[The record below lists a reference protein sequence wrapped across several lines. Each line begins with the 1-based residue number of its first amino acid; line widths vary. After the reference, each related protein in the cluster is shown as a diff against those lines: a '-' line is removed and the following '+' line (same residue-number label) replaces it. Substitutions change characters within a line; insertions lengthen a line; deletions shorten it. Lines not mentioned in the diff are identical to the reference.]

1 MTKKILIIDNSV
13 RKKCVRCSQ
22 FHRHFNPKTSVI
34 HSIDRDLPKNL
45 DIYSH
50 VILTGSAG
58 QVDELSEVYTKLKP
72 FILRVERAGIPMLG
86 ICYGF
91 QSIVAALSDFTSIE
105 HFEYPEIGWTKI
117 YVTSPS
123 RLFDKMPKNF
133 YAFENHISSV
143 RHLPTELR
151 QTAISHR
158 KNIQA
163 FEHKSKPIFG
173 VQFHPEYTTYH
184 GVRTVSHWLKHRVP
198 FRWFT
203 NVHKPPHFNP
213 EIAERIITNF
223 YHSPEQF
230 KK

>member
-1 MTKKILIIDNSV
+1 MSKKILIIDNSV

-22 FHRHFNPKTSVI
+22 FHRHFKPKTSVI

-45 DIYSH
+45 DAYSH
-50 VILTGSAG
+50 VILTGSAD
-58 QVDELSEVYTKLKP
+58 QVDELSKVYTKLKP
-72 FILRVERAGIPMLG
+72 FILRVKKAGLPMLG

-105 HFEYPEIGWTKI
+105 HYEHPEIGWTKI

-123 RLFDKMPKNF
+123 RLFDKMPKKF
-133 YAFENHISSV
+133 YAFENHVSSV
-143 RHLPTELR
+143 RHLPQELR

-184 GVRTVSHWLKHRVP
+184 GVRTVTHWLKHRVP

-203 NVHKPPHFNP
+203 NIHKPPRFNP
-213 EIAERIITNF
+213 EIAEKIIANF
-223 YHSPEQF
+223 YHSSNQF
-230 KK
+230 RR

>member
-13 RKKCVRCSQ
+13 HKKCVRCSQ
-22 FHRHFNPKTSVI
+22 FHRHFSAKSSVL
-34 HSIDRDLPKNL
+34 HSVERPLPKNL
-45 DIYSH
+45 EPYSH
-50 VILTGSAG
+50 VILTGSKAH
-58 QVDELSEVYTKLKP
+58 VNELSEIYKRLKP
-72 FILRVERAGIPMLG
+72 FIHRVEKAGLPMLG
-86 ICYGF
+86 ICFGF

-105 HFEYPEIGWTKI
+105 HYEYPEIGWTKV

-123 RLFDKMPKNF
+123 RLFDKMPQKF

-143 RHLPTELR
+143 RHLPGELR

-163 FEHKSKPIFG
+163 FEHKTKPIFG

-184 GVRTVSHWLKHRVP
+184 GHRTVSNWLKQRVP

-203 NVHKPPHFNP
+203 NIHTPPHYDP

-223 YHSPEQF
+223 YHSPEHF
-230 KK
+230 K

>member
-1 MTKKILIIDNSV
+1 MTNKILIIDNSV

-72 FILRVERAGIPMLG
+72 FILRVERAGLPMLG

-123 RLFDKMPKNF
+123 RLFNNMPKKF

-184 GVRTVSHWLKHRVP
+184 GVRTVTHWLKHRVP